1 MDNYTLFVDTN
12 CTSCKKIQLFI
23 NEHNI
28 NVNTIN
34 IDEEDYELSFSLM
47 IIPALVSNNKLL
59 AYGPDI
65 TPFLEKIKA

>member
-47 IIPALVSNNKLL
+47 IIPALVRNNKLL

-65 TPFLEKIKA
+65 TPILEKIKA

>member
-12 CTSCKKIQLFI
+12 CTSCKKIQQFI

-34 IDEEDYELSFSLM
+34 IDEESYNLPFSLM
-47 IIPALVSNNKLL
+47 IIPALVNNNKLL

-65 TPFLEKIKA
+65 TKILETIKS